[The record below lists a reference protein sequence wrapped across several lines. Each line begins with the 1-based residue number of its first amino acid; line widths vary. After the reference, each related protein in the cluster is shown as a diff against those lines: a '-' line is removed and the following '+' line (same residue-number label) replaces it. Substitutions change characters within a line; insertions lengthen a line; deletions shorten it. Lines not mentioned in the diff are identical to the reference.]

1 MITKKDYIAPNI
13 EMTGVE
19 LQQMVAASHGN
30 GITGGGDYS
39 DIGWSGEDDGEH
51 EADARFFALW
61 DDEDEDDY
69 NVAYHCAS
77 LMDDEW

>member
-13 EMTGVE
+13 EMAGVE
-19 LQQMVAASHGN
+19 LQQMVAASPS
-30 GITGGGDYS
+30 GITGGGS
-39 DIGWSGEDDGEH
+39 TDIGWGGEDDGEH